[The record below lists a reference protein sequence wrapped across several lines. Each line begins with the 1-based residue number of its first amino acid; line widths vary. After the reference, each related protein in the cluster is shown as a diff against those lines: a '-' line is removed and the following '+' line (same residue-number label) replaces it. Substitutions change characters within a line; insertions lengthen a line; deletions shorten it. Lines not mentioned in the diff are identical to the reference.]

1 MSFTTSLLLGITQG
15 LTEFLPVSSSGHL
28 VLVQS
33 LFPAFVQP
41 GVLFDVVL
49 HAGTLTAVVLYFR
62 QQILKLSSRYLL
74 LIVVASFPAAL
85 VGYLFSSFF
94 ESLFVNPKLVG
105 FALLATAAMSFFTD
119 RFSTKRKKINFGQA
133 FWVGLFQAVAI
144 IPGISRSG
152 STIFA
157 ATATKIDRREAARF
171 SFLLSVPA
179 VLGANL
185 LQFLKYG
192 VSYQEIS
199 LDYYLVGFVAAAI
212 TGYLAIKL
220 VYQFLL
226 ARNFKFFA
234 VYCLLVGLGVILFF

>member
-1 MSFTTSLLLGITQG
+1 MSFTTSLLLGIIQG

-28 VLVQS
+28 VLIQS
-33 LFPAFVQP
+33 FSPAFAQP

-49 HAGTLTAVVLYFR
+49 HAGTLTAIILYFWK
-62 QQILKLSSRYLL
+62 QIPKLGSRYLS
-74 LIVVASFPAAL
+74 LIIVASLPAAL
-85 VGYLFSSFF
+85 VGYLFSDFF
-94 ESLFVNPKLVG
+94 EGLFVNPRLVG
-105 FALLATAAMSFFTD
+105 FALLATAAVNFSVD
-119 RFSTKRKKINFGQA
+119 RFSAKLKRINFGQA

-144 IPGISRSG
+144 IPGVSRSG

-157 ATATKIDRREAARF
+157 GTATKIDRQEAARF

-192 VSYQEIS
+192 IGYQEIS
-199 LDYYLVGFVAAAI
+199 LNYYLVGFVMAAVA
-212 TGYLAIKL
+212 GYLAIKL

-226 ARNFKFFA
+226 AKKFKFFGI
-234 VYCLLVGLGVILFF
+234 YCLLVGLGVILFF